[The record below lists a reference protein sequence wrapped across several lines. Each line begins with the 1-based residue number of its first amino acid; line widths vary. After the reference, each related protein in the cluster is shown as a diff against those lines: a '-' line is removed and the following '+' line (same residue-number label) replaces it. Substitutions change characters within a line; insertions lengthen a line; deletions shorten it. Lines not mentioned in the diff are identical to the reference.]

1 MSDWLYRIMMTI
13 LGIILISQLVV
24 LALAPQPMVGCVN
37 GLIMEQHKDMW
48 VQKGLLPQH
57 CVLVDLD

>member
-1 MSDWLYRIMMTI
+1 MMTI